1 MTLETPA
8 APGPTESGIV
18 SEESVPV
25 YDPLKLME
33 LADEAGEIVAQRF
46 INEYLAL
53 LPHRQDRILA
63 KLAVGDDE
71 TAMDAVLSLKT
82 TSAMVGAV
90 RLSGYC
96 QHLQDQMALALDHL
110 SDIVMQRVREGL
122 RDALAETVERAVAE
136 EMARFSSSKK

>member
-63 KLAVGDDE
+63 KLALGDDE

-96 QHLQDQMALALDHL
+96 QHLQDQMALGNVAEAAKGAAELGVL
-110 SDIVMQRVREGL
+110 ISDLV
-122 RDALAETVERAVAE
+122 RAVNGA
-136 EMARFSSSKK
+136 S

>member
-8 APGPTESGIV
+8 APGPIEPGIV
-18 SEESVPV
+18 PEESLPV

-33 LADEAGEIVAQRF
+33 LADEAGDTVAQRF

-96 QHLQDQMALALDHL
+96 QHLQDQMALGNVAEAAEGAAELGVL
-110 SDIVMQRVREGL
+110 ISDLV
-122 RDALAETVERAVAE
+122 RAVNGV
-136 EMARFSSSKK
+136 S